1 MKKNVPV
8 IIFKEIV
15 FLPYKKI
22 KLEIDNEESKNIIN
36 TSLYFNNAE
45 ILIIS
50 EKNNGIG
57 VLSKIT
63 KKEILDNGNM
73 NIEIT
78 GVIRARVI
86 EYLKQTTEILES
98 IIEEIPIM
106 LVEESIENKL
116 VKNLKNKIKEYTE
129 KVSNVSN
136 GVLELIRNEDKLSN
150 VVDIAVNNLQIK
162 DLRPF
167 LEELSPIKRMNIL
180 LEYIHKEITLY
191 EIELEANN
199 KVEENIKKDNEEY
212 FIKEKIKQLQKEIK
226 KDSKKLYLEDKMKNK
241 NIPNNIKQTIDREL
255 SRYEELSEMSI
266 EKGNIKNYIDWLLAI
281 PWGIYTEDNNDMNDV
296 RKKLNKYHYSLDKVK
311 ERIMEFLA
319 VKSLNKEIESPI
331 ICLVGP
337 PGVGKTTLAK
347 SIATSLN
354 RNFVKMSVGGV
365 NDEGEILGHRRTYL
379 ESRPGKI
386 ISLLIKSKSMNP
398 VFLIDE
404 IDKMVKNSHGDPISA
419 LLEVLDTNQNSKFT
433 DSYLEE
439 EIDLTNVFFITTAND
454 INQIPNELKDRLE
467 FIHIDGYT
475 IYEKLEIVR
484 GYIIPHICQKYGI
497 LEEKISFDNK
507 AIYKVINEYTK
518 ELGIRELER
527 KIEEIIRKIITELV
541 VYKNSK
547 NKYYITENIVQLYL
561 GAPIYPINNNDEK
574 KLLGI
579 ANAIAYTPYGG
590 DVIKVESTYF
600 KGNGKLILTGTLG
613 DVIKESAMISLSY
626 LRANASKFNIE
637 VDMLNTDIHI
647 HMPNGAEKKD
657 GPSAGVSI
665 TTSLLST
672 LTNIKINNKIAFTGE
687 MTLSG
692 KIISVGK
699 IKEKI
704 MSAYKNK
711 IKTVVLP
718 SENKKEIILLPQE
731 IIDNLEF
738 VFVDNYQ
745 EVYNYLNT
753 KPRKTKKAINNNK
766 NSISKKK

>member
-15 FLPYKKI
+15 FLPHKKI

-50 EKNNGIG
+50 ENNNGIG

-63 KKEILDNGNM
+63 KKETLKNGNM

-78 GVIRARVI
+78 GIIRAHVT

-98 IIEEIPIM
+98 IIEEIPVM
-106 LVEESIENKL
+106 LIEEKIEKKL
-116 VKNLKNKIKEYTE
+116 VKNLKDKIKEYTE
-129 KVSNVSN
+129 KVPSVSN
-136 GVLELIRNEDKLSN
+136 GVIELIRNKDKLSD
-150 VVDIAVNNLQIK
+150 VVDIAANNLQIK
-162 DLRPF
+162 NLRPF

-199 KVEENIKKDNEEY
+199 KVEENIKKENEEY

-226 KDSKKLYLEDKMKNK
+226 KDTKKTSLEDKVKNK
-241 NIPNNIKQTIDREL
+241 NIPENIKLTIDKEL
-255 SRYEELSEMSI
+255 SRYEELSEMSV
-266 EKGNIKNYIDWLLAI
+266 EKGNVKNYIDWLLAI
-281 PWGIYTEDNNDMNDV
+281 PWGIYTEDNKDMNDV
-296 RKKLNKYHYSLDKVK
+296 RKKLNKYHYSLDKGK

-319 VKSLNKEIESPI
+319 VKSLNDKIESPI

-347 SIATSLN
+347 SIATALN

-386 ISLLIKSKSMNP
+386 VNLLIKSKCMNP

-404 IDKMVKNSHGDPISA
+404 IDKMVRNSHGDPIST
-419 LLEVLDTNQNSKFT
+419 LLEVLDTNQNNKFT
-433 DSYLEE
+433 DAYLEE
-439 EIDLTNVFFITTAND
+439 EIDLSSVFFITTAND

-467 FIHIDGYT
+467 FIYIDGYT
-475 IYEKLEIVR
+475 LYEKLEIVR
-484 GYIIPHICQKYGI
+484 GYIIPNICQKYGI
-497 LEEKISFDNK
+497 LEDKISFENK

-518 ELGIRELER
+518 EMGIRELER

-541 VYKNSK
+541 IYKNSK
-547 NKYYITENIVQLYL
+547 NKYYITENIIQLYL
-561 GAPIYPINNNDEK
+561 GTPIYPIINTDEK
-574 KLLGI
+574 NLIGV
-579 ANAIAYTPYGG
+579 ANAIAYTSYGG
-590 DVIKVESTYF
+590 EVIKVESTYF

-613 DVIKESAMISLSY
+613 EIIKESAMISLSY
-626 LRANASKFNIE
+626 LRANASKFNID

-665 TTSLLST
+665 TTSLLSI
-672 LTNIKINNKIAFTGE
+672 LTKKKISNKIAFIGE

-704 MSAYKNK
+704 MSAYKYK
-711 IKTVVLP
+711 IKTVILP
-718 SENKKEIILLPQE
+718 IENKKEILLLPKE
-731 IIDNLEF
+731 ISETLEF
-738 VFVDNYQ
+738 VYVDNYQ
-745 EVYNYLNT
+745 DVYNYLNT
-753 KPRKTKKAINNNK
+753 KTNKRKNKKSKNINQKVTK
-766 NSISKKK
+766 